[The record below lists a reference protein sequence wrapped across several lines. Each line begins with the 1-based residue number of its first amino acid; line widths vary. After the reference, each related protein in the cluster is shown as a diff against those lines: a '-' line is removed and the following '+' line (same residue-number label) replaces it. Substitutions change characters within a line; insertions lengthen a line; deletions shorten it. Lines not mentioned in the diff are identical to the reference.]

1 MKGVFQKGDTVQREI
16 DGVWYGCEVTLVLTG
31 SVRVRYPE
39 GSEEVVDSL
48 AELRVPP
55 PIALPDTPQEL
66 LVELAPEWEDA
77 ASQQPA
83 DDLLSQP
90 AVIEVTPRT
99 GLSEAYGEFT
109 RAASPEDTVRARGRV
124 FAARE
129 RVFAAS
135 CEAPALS
142 EASEQLVGW
151 QQTPRTSL
159 SQAYSE
165 FRRAASPEDTTRAR
179 ARVFAARDRVSTAA
193 AQVRAAVRDD
203 ALARAETILTDYYGL
218 DGYKELQRRLSAT
231 PEPSAE
237 CIANRALS
245 ERYHSQ
251 MDDLKLQEQSL
262 RDELERLATSAE
274 HLHQSRHRAASDVV
288 DAADAQS
295 SAAAAL
301 TEAIRSIPPPVHA
314 RGMWIG
320 IHAAEWHQHDSS
332 LASAFCALFS
342 GECVAV
348 CGA

>member
-1 MKGVFQKGDTVQREI
+1 MASI
-16 DGVWYGCEVTLVLTG
+16 D
-31 SVRVRYPE
+31 
-39 GSEEVVDSL
+39 
-48 AELRVPP
+48 LR
-55 PIALPDTPQEL
+55 
-66 LVELAPEWEDA
+66 A
-77 ASQQPA
+77 ASQLKQFKSTVLVFRRVKP
-83 DDLLSQP
+83 
-90 AVIEVTPRT
+90 VCHHHTHTPRT
-99 GLSEAYGEFT
+99 GLSEAYGQFK

-129 RVFAAS
+129 RVFAT
-135 CEAPALS
+135 CEAPAPS
-142 EASEQLVGW
+142 EASQS
-151 QQTPRTSL
+151 TPRTGL

-179 ARVFAARDRVSTAA
+179 GRVFAARDRVSTAD

-218 DGYKELQRRLSAT
+218 DGYRQLKQRLSAT

-237 CIANRALS
+237 CIANRELS

-251 MDDLKLQEQSL
+251 MDDLKLQELSL
-262 RDELERLATSAE
+262 RDELERLAGSAE
-274 HLHQSRHRAASDVV
+274 QLHQSRHRAASDVV

-301 TEAIRSIPPPVHA
+301 AEAIRCIPPPVHA

-320 IHAAEWHQHDSS
+320 EHAAEWHRHDSG
-332 LASAFCALFS
+332 LASALCGIFS
-342 GECVAV
+342 GERMTV